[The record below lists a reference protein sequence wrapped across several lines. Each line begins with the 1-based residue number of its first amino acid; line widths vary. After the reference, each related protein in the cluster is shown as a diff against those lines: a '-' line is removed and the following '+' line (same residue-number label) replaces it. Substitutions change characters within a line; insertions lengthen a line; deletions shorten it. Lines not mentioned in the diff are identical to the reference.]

1 MLNLRS
7 FVKDGLHFLG
17 CVKPFKLYN
26 FALLSVSYLIS
37 KIRKKP
43 VMVGLPFS
51 MSIEVTTFCNLRCTE
66 CPSGLRKFTRP
77 TGRINP
83 AFFEKIIDQVKS
95 HLVYL
100 TLYFQGEPYLHSQ
113 FLEMVAYASKNGI
126 YTATSTNGHYL
137 TVDKARKTVQ
147 SGLSRLIVSL
157 DGMDQDTYGKY
168 RISGDV
174 AKVKKGL
181 LNLVTAKKEAGA
193 STPYIIL
200 QFIAFAH
207 NKHQIDEIKAY
218 GKSLGVDEVQ
228 IKSAQIYDF
237 EKGSELIVDDP
248 ALSRYERA
256 ADGGWQIRSAL
267 PDRCWRMWSG
277 CVITWDGKIVPCC
290 FDKDAD
296 HRLGSLEDNSF
307 KQIWNSK
314 PYNDFRSALFS
325 NRKQIDICR
334 NCTEGLSKKKKAFH
348 EERPKSV

>member
-1 MLNLRS
+1 MLNYRS
-7 FVKDGLHFLG
+7 FVKDGFHFLS

-26 FALLSVSYLIS
+26 FVLLSFSYFVS
-37 KIRKKP
+37 KILKRPKIK
-43 VMVGLPFS
+43 GYPFS
-51 MSIEVTTFCNLRCTE
+51 MSIEVTTFCNLRCKE

-83 AFFEKIIDQVKS
+83 DLFQNIINQVKD

-100 TLYFQGEPYLHSQ
+100 TLYFQGEPYLHTQ
-113 FLEMVAYASKNGI
+113 FLELVAYANKNGI

-137 TVDKARKTVQ
+137 TVEKARQTVK

-174 AKVKKGL
+174 EKVKEGL
-181 LNLVTAKKEAGA
+181 HNLITAKREAGA
-193 STPYIIL
+193 STPYVIL

-218 GKSLGVDEVQ
+218 GKAVGVDEVQ

-237 EKGSELIVDDP
+237 EKGSDLMIDDP
-248 ALSRYERA
+248 AYSRYEQTP
-256 ADGGWQIRSAL
+256 DGSWQIRSAL

-277 CVITWDGKIVPCC
+277 CVVTWDGMVVPCC

-296 HRLGSLEDNSF
+296 HRLGNLADNSF
-307 KQIWNSK
+307 KQIWNDS
-314 PYNDFRSALFS
+314 PYREFRTALYS
-325 NRKQIDICR
+325 NRKQIDICK
-334 NCTEGLSKKKKAFH
+334 NCTEGLSKKNKALH
-348 EERPKSV
+348 EERP